1 MKYNVLTRADLDGL
15 VCAVILKNTEDIERV
30 RFSEPK
36 FVQDREIEVYPN
48 DIITNLPYHPNCAMW
63 FDHHAANV
71 RPKEFKGAFKTA
83 PSAARVVY
91 DYYLPRFPHLTKYED
106 LIRQTDRIDMADL
119 TYEEVLSPSGYLLL
133 SMTIDGKYHEDEPYW
148 LHLIDLLKDKS
159 LDEIMQDPQVVEKC
173 NKFREDDLNFRDA
186 VRKHSR
192 VEKNVLI
199 TDLRSYGENLP
210 NGNRYFVYAFQSTT
224 NLSMRITP
232 DRERPGMVSIGVGYN
247 IFNRTANINVGELMK
262 KYGGG
267 GHKTVGST
275 KVKAEDADRIIQ
287 EILTYLTR

>member
-1 MKYNVLTRADLDGL
+1 MHY
-15 VCAVILKNTEDIERV
+15 
-30 RFSEPK
+30 
-36 FVQDREIEVYPN
+36 
-48 DIITNLPYHPNCAMW
+48 
-63 FDHHAANV
+63 
-71 RPKEFKGAFKTA
+71 
-83 PSAARVVY
+83 
-91 DYYLPRFPHLTKYED
+91 
-106 LIRQTDRIDMADL
+106 TDRIDMADL
-119 TYEEVLSPSGYLLL
+119 TYDEVLSPEGYLLL

-148 LHLIDLLKDKS
+148 QHLIDLLKDKP
-159 LDEIMQDPQVVEKC
+159 LDEIMKDPQVVEKC

-186 VRKHSR
+186 IRKHSR
-192 VEKNVLI
+192 VEKNVLV
-199 TDLRSYGENLP
+199 TDLRSYGDNLP
-210 NGNRYFVYAFQSTT
+210 NGNRYFVYAFQAAT

-287 EILTYLTR
+287 ELLTYLTR